1 MEPKKLG
8 RPTDQRLAVLR
19 NQASELLWYGKIETT
34 VDRAKSV
41 RSIAEKL
48 ITLAIN
54 TYEDTVKVTKTKTN
68 LKGEKVEVEFTND
81 GPKKLAARRKM
92 IAELRDIPEAKEE
105 KESKTAYAK
114 RTPISSSI
122 KSCQSMRMTFW
133 LKWMNTT
140 LSMPKQRF
148 MMSFLPMA
156 LFISGTSVPK
166 TSVSGWTSKVSTD
179 GIAPIS
185 CARCFVLLRSAA

>member
-114 RTPISSSI
+114 RTADVSNPLVENSSTNMLPNTQTRGRERSEGRLHPHRQTWRTSRRRSI
-122 KSCQSMRMTFW
+122 HVHS
-133 LKWMNTT
+133 
-140 LSMPKQRF
+140 
-148 MMSFLPMA
+148 
-156 LFISGTSVPK
+156 
-166 TSVSGWTSKVSTD
+166 
-179 GIAPIS
+179 GIAVIFKTK
-185 CARCFVLLRSAA
+185 ARRNACFFMQNY

>member
-41 RSIAEKL
+41 KSIAEKL

-105 KESKTAYAK
+105 KESKTGKFCRFSLPCRGLGAV
-114 RTPISSSI
+114 
-122 KSCQSMRMTFW
+122 QSLLHVYGILYTKYMVTYSFPFCKGFSDAW
-133 LKWMNTT
+133 KKKKA
-140 LSMPKQRF
+140 LSG
-148 MMSFLPMA
+148 FLFSLSDA
-156 LFISGTSVPK
+156 F
-166 TSVSGWTSKVSTD
+166 
-179 GIAPIS
+179 
-185 CARCFVLLRSAA
+185 

>member
-54 TYEDTVKVTKTKTN
+54 TYEDT
-68 LKGEKVEVEFTND
+68 E
-81 GPKKLAARRKM
+81 P
-92 IAELRDIPEAKEE
+92 
-105 KESKTAYAK
+105 
-114 RTPISSSI
+114 SSPS
-122 KSCQSMRMTFW
+122 
-133 LKWMNTT
+133 L
-140 LSMPKQRF
+140 
-148 MMSFLPMA
+148 
-156 LFISGTSVPK
+156 
-166 TSVSGWTSKVSTD
+166 
-179 GIAPIS
+179 
-185 CARCFVLLRSAA
+185 

>member
-114 RTPISSSI
+114 RTADVSNPLEKLFNEYAPKYAKRAEEKGQKGGYTRIV
-122 KSCQSMRMTFW
+122 KLGERRGDAASMCI
-133 LKWMNTT
+133 LE
-140 LSMPKQRF
+140 
-148 MMSFLPMA
+148 
-156 LFISGTSVPK
+156 
-166 TSVSGWTSKVSTD
+166 
-179 GIAPIS
+179 
-185 CARCFVLLRSAA
+185 LL

>member
-48 ITLAIN
+48 ITLAVN
-54 TYEDTVKVTKTKTN
+54 TYEDTVKVTKSKTN

-81 GPKKLAARRKM
+81 GPRKLAARRKM
-92 IAELRDIPEAKEE
+92 IAELRDIPEAKQE
-105 KESKTAYAK
+105 KETETAYKARTADSSNPLVEKLFNEYAPKYAK
-114 RTPISSSI
+114 RAEEKGQKGGYSRII
-122 KSCQSMRMTFW
+122 KLGERRGDAAEMC
-133 LKWMNTT
+133 
-140 LSMPKQRF
+140 
-148 MMSFLPMA
+148 
-156 LFISGTSVPK
+156 I
-166 TSVSGWTSKVSTD
+166 
-179 GIAPIS
+179 IE
-185 CARCFVLLRSAA
+185 LL

>member
-48 ITLAIN
+48 ITLAVN
-54 TYEDTVKVTKTKTN
+54 TYEDTVKVTKSKTN

-81 GPKKLAARRKM
+81 GPRKLAARRKM
-92 IAELRDIPEAKEE
+92 IAELRDIPEAKQE
-105 KESKTAYAK
+105 KETKTAYKALTADSSNPLVEKLFNEYAPKYAK
-114 RTPISSSI
+114 RAEEKGQKGGYSRII
-122 KSCQSMRMTFW
+122 KLGERRGDAAEMC
-133 LKWMNTT
+133 
-140 LSMPKQRF
+140 
-148 MMSFLPMA
+148 
-156 LFISGTSVPK
+156 I
-166 TSVSGWTSKVSTD
+166 
-179 GIAPIS
+179 IE
-185 CARCFVLLRSAA
+185 LL

>member
-68 LKGEKVEVEFTND
+68 LKGEKSKSNSPTTA
-81 GPKKLAARRKM
+81 PK
-92 IAELRDIPEAKEE
+92 
-105 KESKTAYAK
+105 
-114 RTPISSSI
+114 
-122 KSCQSMRMTFW
+122 
-133 LKWMNTT
+133 N
-140 LSMPKQRF
+140 
-148 MMSFLPMA
+148 
-156 LFISGTSVPK
+156 
-166 TSVSGWTSKVSTD
+166 
-179 GIAPIS
+179 
-185 CARCFVLLRSAA
+185 LLHAGK

>member
-48 ITLAIN
+48 ITLAVN
-54 TYEDTVKVTKTKTN
+54 TYEDTVKVTKSKTN

-81 GPKKLAARRKM
+81 GPRKLAARRKM
-92 IAELRDIPEAKEE
+92 IAELRDIPEAKQE
-105 KESKTAYAK
+105 KETKAAYKARTADSSNPLVEKLFNEYAPKYAK
-114 RTPISSSI
+114 RAEEKGQKGGYSRII
-122 KSCQSMRMTFW
+122 KLGERRGDAAEMC
-133 LKWMNTT
+133 
-140 LSMPKQRF
+140 
-148 MMSFLPMA
+148 
-156 LFISGTSVPK
+156 I
-166 TSVSGWTSKVSTD
+166 
-179 GIAPIS
+179 IE
-185 CARCFVLLRSAA
+185 LL